1 MSYEQR
7 STILPISSEAEALRQ
22 AVLLTLKPNRRET
35 TQQNENQE
43 GTTTIVHPQQ
53 TDATQQEESLQN
65 DRYTTPPPRSLRPE
79 EYLNT
84 PEAQI
89 LDTQAVLK
97 RQSPFSP
104 EEGEYV
110 NSSGR
115 NSDEE
120 DPQRFIPIT
129 NPFNVMQASANGT
142 NFERTA
148 GNLLQRYIEESP
160 EMTFVFNGTV
170 VRRPPMEVNFDDGSD
185 AEDDDA
191 RTCIRRCRRVPTPC
205 PRNEDLTPSNYILDY
220 VETLEASQNNDNED
234 VMQIDSEEQV
244 NENDGTE
251 SNNYIVS
258 DRKGDAPILPT
269 TILNNPAHGTGTIDE
284 FSSNNNCAS
293 EISNEVSPM
302 RVDINQMCEVPSNTP
317 FTFDECFNKTGD
329 DPPNTTNTN
338 GDIQIF
344 NDINQINDDLVNST
358 GDDQMADDVNQIRV
372 HTISDV
378 QNGGDFSQMSNSFSP
393 VLAHPTAV
401 SPDYNG
407 NDNDRL
413 LPDDTIITNERSS
426 RMNDIPAHKV
436 GSPVEEGEIEE
447 GEIVE
452 SEITFEEHGVQ
463 VKNTDEETRELMKEL
478 YEEYGA
484 QPFDIIQEGIPIDV
498 VVRFTRELNHRLPP
512 ELEVF
517 SVVTPSDQVSLS
529 TQVNPVLPS
538 VEPVIKLEPVEDN
551 LPIINNKNDKRESSL
566 LPTSFQ
572 VRPNFDR
579 PFITPREQNFI
590 IDLSDS
596 SDGEHRIAGLLQ
608 EVKSSLSNNETQID
622 AKRKLEEKE
631 REIKRMN
638 ELIASKTELLKKKS
652 TTAQQASA
660 STGSNLGTSIDTIRA
675 AIESFETAKSQVSE
689 VKSRLNEEE
698 KKLENIRSELAD
710 SDIKIEKN
718 NSLAGQYI
726 EQIKSFDVQKDQM
739 LQNREEIEHRI
750 RALQDE
756 LVKVQSQI
764 EDIDKEK
771 EVAKI
776 ELAKKEEDYTEQL
789 RAREQQMEQEKRVS
803 ENITQIKRQL
813 GPMLKD
819 IKAKKEQLS
828 QMVSQSTKP
837 RNESTLAESSTSVF
851 NKNGKRRIVHESEIV
866 QEEIPKKPK
875 LALEV
880 AELSKKIE
888 QVSKE
893 QQSLRESLEK
903 KRHGDT
909 ETTITRKNQNSYPEN
924 EWRVE
929 KIASQETISEDKFEV
944 FNPYES
950 PLKGFR
956 SFRLHPEYVKVVKD
970 IKSFTFNNHIVPNKK
985 ICAFEL
991 QPRGICNDDDCRSQ
1005 HFRDLLMNENEVID
1019 DLAGYYEGENLT
1031 QQRHYREG
1039 LHRLLNDLEMSG
1051 RNTFLTKFEEIKK
1064 YRDSFVAR
1072 SLNDG
1077 TGAPR
1082 VVFINEH
1089 RPLADEWYN
1098 SPPVCESESDYV
1110 SESLPTPRMPTSLSS
1125 GQDDDQQQI
1134 YPTSPELEDDDD
1146 DGDYFSSSATRHKKK
1161 DDEENVKYES
1171 YSEEMEMGNES
1182 DDQFAE
1188 LRESE
1193 SAYSESDTS
1202 SEKDDDESEEENVD
1216 EKGAVDV
1223 RSTEFVSTNH
1233 GEVEE
1238 QQQLQRQ
1245 RQEQQ
1250 GERAYAPL
1258 GYVGR
1263 IINWFR

>member
-22 AVLLTLKPNRRET
+22 AVLLTMKPNRRET

-43 GTTTIVHPQQ
+43 GTTIVHPQQ

-65 DRYTTPPPRSLRPE
+65 DRYTTPPPKRSLRPE
-79 EYLNT
+79 ERFNT

-120 DPQRFIPIT
+120 DPQKFIPIT

-160 EMTFVFNGTV
+160 EMTRVFNGTV
-170 VRRPPMEVNFDDGSD
+170 VRRPPMEVNFDDESD
-185 AEDDDA
+185 AEDNDV
-191 RTCIRRCRRVPTPC
+191 RTYIRRCCRVPTPC

-220 VETLEASQNNDNED
+220 VETLEASQNNGNED

-244 NENDGTE
+244 NENNGTE

-258 DRKGDAPILPT
+258 DRKGDAPILST
-269 TILNNPAHGTGTIDE
+269 TILNNPAHGTGTVDE
-284 FSSNNNCAS
+284 RAGFSSNNNYAS
-293 EISNEVSPM
+293 EISSDVSPM
-302 RVDINQMCEVPSNTP
+302 HVDINQMCEVPSNTP
-317 FTFDECFNKTGD
+317 LTFDESFNKTGD

-338 GDIQIF
+338 SDIQIS
-344 NDINQINDDLVNST
+344 NDVNQINNDFINST
-358 GDDQMADDVNQIRV
+358 GGDQMADDVNQIRV
-372 HTISDV
+372 HINNDV
-378 QNGGDFSQMSNSFSP
+378 QNAGDFSQMSDSFSP

-401 SPDYNG
+401 NPVYNG

-413 LPDDTIITNERSS
+413 LPDDMIITNERSS
-426 RMNDIPAHKV
+426 RMNDIPAHIV
-436 GSPVEEGEIEE
+436 GSPAEEGEIEE

-484 QPFDIIQEGIPIDV
+484 QPLDIIQEGIPIDV

-517 SVVTPSDQVSLS
+517 SVVTPTSSEQVSLS
-529 TQVNPVLPS
+529 TQINPVLSS
-538 VEPVIKLEPVEDN
+538 VEPTIKLEPVEDN
-551 LPIINNKNDKRESSL
+551 LPIINNKNDQHESSL
-566 LPTSFQ
+566 APTSFQ
-572 VRPNFDR
+572 VRSSFDR
-579 PFITPREQNFI
+579 PFMTPREQNFI

-596 SDGEHRIAGLLQ
+596 SDGEHRISGLLQ

-660 STGSNLGTSIDTIRA
+660 STSSNVGTSIDTIRA

-698 KKLENIRSELAD
+698 KRLENIRSELSD
-710 SDIKIEKN
+710 IDIKIGKN
-718 NSLAGQYI
+718 NSFAEQNI
-726 EQIKSFDVQKDQM
+726 EQIKSFDVQKDQI
-739 LQNREEIEHRI
+739 LQKREEIEHRI
-750 RALQDE
+750 QALQDE

-776 ELAKKEEDYTEQL
+776 ELAKKEEEYAAQL
-789 RAREQQMEQEKRVS
+789 REREQQVEQEKRVL
-803 ENITQIKRQL
+803 ENITQIKKQL

-828 QMVSQSTKP
+828 QMVSQSTKA
-837 RNESTLAESSTSVF
+837 RNESTMVESSTSVF
-851 NKNGKRRIVHESEIV
+851 KKNGKRRIVPEPEIV
-866 QEEIPKKPK
+866 QEETPKKPK
-875 LALEV
+875 LSLEV

-903 KRHGDT
+903 KRQGDT
-909 ETTITRKNQNSYPEN
+909 ETTITRKCQNSYPEN

-929 KIASQETISEDKFEV
+929 KIASQEVSIMFYY
-944 FNPYES
+944 F
-950 PLKGFR
+950 F
-956 SFRLHPEYVKVVKD
+956 F
-970 IKSFTFNNHIVPNKK
+970 
-985 ICAFEL
+985 IC
-991 QPRGICNDDDCRSQ
+991 S
-1005 HFRDLLMNENEVID
+1005 
-1019 DLAGYYEGENLT
+1019 
-1031 QQRHYREG
+1031 
-1039 LHRLLNDLEMSG
+1039 
-1051 RNTFLTKFEEIKK
+1051 
-1064 YRDSFVAR
+1064 
-1072 SLNDG
+1072 
-1077 TGAPR
+1077 
-1082 VVFINEH
+1082 
-1089 RPLADEWYN
+1089 
-1098 SPPVCESESDYV
+1098 
-1110 SESLPTPRMPTSLSS
+1110 
-1125 GQDDDQQQI
+1125 
-1134 YPTSPELEDDDD
+1134 
-1146 DGDYFSSSATRHKKK
+1146 
-1161 DDEENVKYES
+1161 
-1171 YSEEMEMGNES
+1171 
-1182 DDQFAE
+1182 
-1188 LRESE
+1188 
-1193 SAYSESDTS
+1193 
-1202 SEKDDDESEEENVD
+1202 
-1216 EKGAVDV
+1216 
-1223 RSTEFVSTNH
+1223 
-1233 GEVEE
+1233 
-1238 QQQLQRQ
+1238 
-1245 RQEQQ
+1245 
-1250 GERAYAPL
+1250 
-1258 GYVGR
+1258 
-1263 IINWFR
+1263 

>member
-22 AVLLTLKPNRRET
+22 AVLLTMKPNRRET

-43 GTTTIVHPQQ
+43 GMTTIVQPQQ
-53 TDATQQEESLQN
+53 TETTQEESLQN
-65 DRYTTPPPRSLRPE
+65 DRYTTPPPRRSLRTE
-79 EYLNT
+79 ERFNT

-115 NSDEE
+115 NSEE
-120 DPQRFIPIT
+120 GDPQRFIPIT

-148 GNLLQRYIEESP
+148 GNLLQRYMEESP

-170 VRRPPMEVNFDDGSD
+170 VRHPPMEVNFDDDESD
-185 AEDDDA
+185 AEDNDV
-191 RTCIRRCRRVPTPC
+191 RNYIGRCCRVSTPC

-220 VETLEASQNNDNED
+220 VETLEASQNNGNED
-234 VMQIDSEEQV
+234 MMQIDSEEQV
-244 NENDGTE
+244 NENGGTE
-251 SNNYIVS
+251 LNNYIVS
-258 DRKGDAPILPT
+258 DRKGDVPIPSTT
-269 TILNNPAHGTGTIDE
+269 TIFNNSAHGPGTVDE
-284 FSSNNNCAS
+284 EVSFSSNNNCAS
-293 EISNEVSPM
+293 EISSEVSAM
-302 RVDINQMCEVPSNTP
+302 RVDINHMNEVPSNAP
-317 FTFDECFNKTGD
+317 LTFGECFNKTGG
-329 DPPNTTNTN
+329 DPPNSTNTN
-338 GDIQIF
+338 GDIQIS
-344 NDINQINDDLVNST
+344 NNVNQINDDFINST
-358 GDDQMADDVNQIRV
+358 SIGDDQMVDDINQIRT

-378 QNGGDFSQMSNSFSP
+378 QNADDFSQMNDNFSP
-393 VLAHPTAV
+393 VLAHPTVA
-401 SPDYNG
+401 SPVYDG
-407 NDNDRL
+407 NDDRL
-413 LPDDTIITNERSS
+413 LPDDIVITNERSS
-426 RMNDIPAHKV
+426 RMNDIPAHNV
-436 GSPVEEGEIEE
+436 GSPAEEGEIEE

-484 QPFDIIQEGIPIDV
+484 KPFDIIQEGIPIDV
-498 VVRFTRELNHRLPP
+498 VVRFTRELNRKLPP

-517 SVVTPSDQVSLS
+517 SVITPNDQVSLS
-529 TQVNPVLPS
+529 TQVNSVLPS

-551 LPIINNKNDKRESSL
+551 LPITNNKNDQRESSL
-566 LPTSFQ
+566 APTSFQ
-572 VRPNFDR
+572 VRPSFDR
-579 PFITPREQNFI
+579 PFMTPREQNFI

-596 SDGEHRIAGLLQ
+596 SDGEHRITGLLQ

-660 STGSNLGTSIDTIRA
+660 STSSNVGTSIDTIRA

-698 KKLENIRSELAD
+698 KRLENIRSELAD
-710 SDIKIEKN
+710 TDIKIGKN
-718 NSLAGQYI
+718 SSLIEQNV
-726 EQIKSFDVQKDQM
+726 EQIKSFGVQKDQI
-739 LQNREEIEHRI
+739 LQKKEEIELRI
-750 RALQDE
+750 RALQDD

-764 EDIDKEK
+764 EDIDNEK
-771 EVAKI
+771 EVARI
-776 ELAKKEEDYTEQL
+776 ELAKKKEEYTEQL
-789 RAREQQMEQEKRVS
+789 RKREQQMEQEKRVS
-803 ENITQIKRQL
+803 ENITQIKKQL
-813 GPMLKD
+813 GSMLKD

-828 QMVSQSTKP
+828 QMVFQSTKA
-837 RNESTLAESSTSVF
+837 RNESTVAESSTSVF
-851 NKNGKRRIVHESEIV
+851 NKNGKRRVVPESEII
-866 QEEIPKKPK
+866 QEETPKKPK

-903 KRHGDT
+903 KRQGDT
-909 ETTITRKNQNSYPEN
+909 ETTITRKSQNSYPEN

-929 KIASQETISEDKFEV
+929 KIASQETISEDKFE
-944 FNPYES
+944 
-950 PLKGFR
+950 
-956 SFRLHPEYVKVVKD
+956 
-970 IKSFTFNNHIVPNKK
+970 

-1005 HFRDLLMNENEVID
+1005 HFRDLPMTENEVID
-1019 DLAGYYEGENLT
+1019 DLTGYYEGENLT

-1039 LHRLLNDLEMSG
+1039 LHKLLNDLEMSG
-1051 RNTFLTKFEEIKK
+1051 RSTFLAKFEEIKK
-1064 YRDSFVAR
+1064 YRDTFVAR

-1082 VVFINEH
+1082 IVFINER
-1089 RPLADEWYN
+1089 RPLVDEWYT
-1098 SPPVCESESDYV
+1098 SPPACESESDYV

-1134 YPTSPELEDDDD
+1134 YPTSPELEDEDD

-1171 YSEEMEMGNES
+1171 YGEEMEMGNES

-1193 SAYSESDTS
+1193 SAYSESVTS
-1202 SEKDDDESEEENVD
+1202 SEKDDDESEEENVG
-1216 EKGAVDV
+1216 EKVAVDV
-1223 RSTEFVSTNH
+1223 GATEFISTNH

-1238 QQQLQRQ
+1238 QQQRH
-1245 RQEQQ
+1245 EQQ

-1263 IINWFR
+1263 IFNWFSKS